1 MLQHIQDPAA
11 LRALTRCLSGPPPSS
26 SESRTEFETLTSAI
40 NITPTSNGRYDINQ
54 IKEDALW
61 LSKEATIDEVSALRL
76 TVLEWQ
82 SRQAERLL
90 QGDLLDATGD
100 LATDRLNA
108 SIQASSLLSP
118 GALAKTVQHVPSYDF
133 DSLAARHSRLL
144 MIFVSELQYLLQ
156 SAQCLVTQ
164 AILLAPKDTSS
175 GHPDAAQPGE
185 EQEEVGV
192 KILKSWQ
199 VADGWSERSK
209 PWLAQLLSFIDRRL
223 ESLSK
228 ESGWRIENELSLDLE
243 QQWSKANVLRM
254 ISALHISLAVC
265 SSSSSIASPI
275 ILLGWFRLMGR
286 LGFLR
291 DFDIVSAPIRVIS
304 ISWLI

>member
-11 LRALTRCLSGPPPSS
+11 VRALTRCLSGPPSSS

-61 LSKEATIDEVSALRL
+61 LSKETSIDEVSALRL

-82 SRQAERLL
+82 SRPAERLL
-90 QGDLLDATGD
+90 QGDLLDAIGD
-100 LATDRLNA
+100 RATDRLST

-144 MIFVSELQYLLQ
+144 MIFVTELQYLLQ
-156 SAQCLVTQ
+156 SAECLVTQ
-164 AILLAPKDTSS
+164 AVLRASQGMSS
-175 GHPDAAQPGE
+175 GHSDAARPVE
-185 EQEEVGV
+185 EHEEVGL

-199 VADGWSERSK
+199 VADGWSDRSK
-209 PWLAQLLSFIDRRL
+209 PWFAQLLAFIDHRL

-228 ESGWRIENELSLDLE
+228 ESGWRIENELSSDLE

-254 ISALHISLAVC
+254 ISALHILFAVC
-265 SSSSSIASPI
+265 NSQSSLASPI
-275 ILLGWFRLMGR
+275 IVLGWFRLMDR
-286 LGFLR
+286 LGFLQ
-291 DFDIVSAPIRVIS
+291 DFDIVSASIRIIS
-304 ISWLI
+304 IS